1 MVAWGPWCVEESESK
16 NSSGIVTGEDG
27 SRISISL
34 LGGEGGIESNALDV
48 AVAVVVVVF
57 LITGVRDI
65 EDGRDFLICRTGKSG
80 MSVIK
85 VSCSRSSNMSRSSWM
100 LADIGGG
107 DGDGLPVVLG
117 LSGRSRSPS

>member
-1 MVAWGPWCVEESESK
+1 MEESESK

-34 LGGEGGIESNALDV
+34 LGGEGGIEINALDV

-65 EDGRDFLICRTGKSG
+65 EDGRDFVICRRGKSG

-85 VSCSRSSNMSRSSWM
+85 VASCSRSSNISRSSWM
-100 LADIGGG
+100 LEAMGGG
-107 DGDGLPVVLG
+107 DGDGLPAVLG